1 LFPVLVTLGLT
12 LLFCSSMLVHPS
24 GLRQGDDYRDEDWLH
39 DLSFSFTLRE
49 GLKTHG
55 ELPLRSHLVGGGYP
69 ILGHPSDGTLSPF
82 SLPFVALS
90 PAVAVR
96 LNLVVL
102 LWIGTLGIYGLG
114 RSQLRLGRVG
124 ATLAAAAFAFS
135 GWFPSMMLAGFYV
148 QAFYLLTPA
157 ALYLLARPGPGLR
170 PALAAGLLLVP
181 ILLQGGT
188 ALAAIVHFLAVAV
201 VLLVAGRSG
210 SRAKLWETAA
220 LVVTVSLIFALRP
233 MVGGIACTGL
243 LIGLC
248 IAAWRWAPLRELLAC
263 LRPGLLRLAMALAVL
278 LAVGAAKWLAV
289 AEVVAAGEDFHSEAV
304 GKDHEYPFASEEDA
318 FRCFYGSIPSFI
330 SHLHRPLAKTTT
342 YSDPYS
348 PDVEEYAP
356 LGLTL
361 PIALVALVA
370 LALALVRGAPFLVP
384 WALLWLGYLAVCMGP
399 TLPFDAYWASIWSL
413 PGFFVITDPYKY
425 FNFFLLLPLVLA
437 FGASAERLGQRFG
450 RPLVVTFVAALLL
463 SWPLALNSP
472 LFAHLLKQPVESREP
487 AESFHQVALVP
498 PTEHAD
504 FPHPEM
510 YREFFRPNAVREFFT
525 IPRGVGVVNWYA
537 DIYLPETAVAR
548 FTVDRDGV
556 TRPNEAYRGE
566 LWCAPEPCTIER
578 SSFTFNT
585 VTAQVLH
592 EGPVRL
598 AVNQNYD
605 PRFVPSVGTLVE
617 EGGQLAVDLPGS
629 GTTSVTLRYR
639 PLGLIIAL
647 WFSALSL
654 LLVLWLLWRLR
665 GADLLPALA
674 VPVTPILARPLEAEP
689 SAGGEEAPTSTAT
702 GPAEPGSPT

>member
-12 LLFCSSMLVHPS
+12 ALFCAGMLVHPS

-39 DLSFSFTLRE
+39 DLSFSLTLRE
-49 GLKTHG
+49 GLRTHG

-82 SLPFVALS
+82 SLPFVLLS
-90 PAVAVR
+90 PALAVR

-102 LWIGTLGIYGLG
+102 LWIGTLGVYGLA
-114 RSQLRLGRVG
+114 RSQLDLQRGG
-124 ATLAAAAFAFS
+124 ATMAAAAFAFS

-170 PALAAGLLLVP
+170 SALAAGLLLVP

-188 ALAAIVHFLAVAV
+188 ALAAIGHFLGVAV
-201 VLLVAGRSG
+201 LLLVAGRSG

-220 LVVTVSLIFALRP
+220 LVGTVSLVFTLRP
-233 MVGGIACTGL
+233 VVGNIACLGL
-243 LIGLC
+243 LIGLG
-248 IAAWRWAPLRELLAC
+248 IAAWRWATFRELVAC
-263 LRPGLLRLAMALAVL
+263 LRPGLLRLSVALAVL
-278 LAVGAAKWLAV
+278 LVVGAPKWLALT
-289 AEVVAAGEDFHSEAV
+289 EVVAAGEVVHSEAV
-304 GKDHEYPFASEEDA
+304 GGGHEYPFASEEDA
-318 FRCFYGSIPSFI
+318 YRCFYGSIPSFVG
-330 SHLHRPLAKTTT
+330 HLHRPLAKTTS
-342 YSDPYS
+342 YSDPHS

-361 PIALVALVA
+361 PIAGVALLA
-370 LALALVRGAPFLVP
+370 LALGLVRGAPLLVP
-384 WALLWLGYLAVCMGP
+384 WALLWLGYLALCLGP
-399 TLPFDAYWASIWSL
+399 TLPFDAYLAFIWNI
-413 PGFFVITDPYKY
+413 PGFFVISDPYKY

-437 FGASAERLGQRFG
+437 FGAGAERLGQRSG
-450 RPLVVTFVAALLL
+450 RPLLVAGLAALLL

-472 LFAHLLKQPVESREP
+472 LFAHLLEQPVESGERT
-487 AESFHQVALVP
+487 ESFHQVALVP
-498 PTEHAD
+498 PTEHKD

-510 YREFFRPNAVREFFT
+510 GREFFRPDAVREFFT

-537 DIYLPETAVAR
+537 DIYLPEAAIEKV
-548 FTVDRDGV
+548 TVDRDGM

-566 LWCAPEPCTIER
+566 LWCDPGPCTIER

-598 AVNQNYD
+598 TVNQNYD
-605 PRFVPSVGTLVE
+605 PRFVTSVGTLVDDS
-617 EGGQLAVDLPGS
+617 GRLAVELPGS
-629 GTTSVTLRYR
+629 GSTALTLRYR

-647 WFSALSL
+647 WLGGASL

-665 GADLLPALA
+665 GGDSLPALA
-674 VPVTPILARPLEAEP
+674 LPVTP
-689 SAGGEEAPTSTAT
+689 TAT
-702 GPAEPGSPT
+702 ATAPAAPGSPT